1 MGQAVWASLR
11 SLLAGWAEAVEE
23 GFRLVLWSFGGGL
36 NLAAMP
42 AAGERRVGDKAAV
55 VAFKPPNG
63 DLSRLMRFFLVE
75 AENPLRPGG

>member
-11 SLLAGWAEAVEE
+11 PLLAGWAE
-23 GFRLVLWSFGGGL
+23 G
-36 NLAAMP
+36 
-42 AAGERRVGDKAAV
+42 V
-55 VAFKPPNG
+55 VAVKPPNG